1 MALLDVRNLR
11 VRYRT
16 KRGDV
21 HAVDDVSFTLERGEA
36 LGLVGESGCG
46 KTTLALAL
54 MRLLPDNAYLPGA
67 SPLLEGPEGIRD
79 WPGFL
84 RRLRERG
91 QDSRPSAGRQLWTLL
106 PDGIREHLFRTS
118 PGEGEGL
125 SRSQKARF
133 LQAVNDALK
142 RPEFLTPELLTALPP
157 DIEEEEEI
165 RLLRERR
172 EEKGASLREVAELN
186 RALLE
191 REFPE
196 IVPQAKVLFQGQ
208 NLLLLPEEEMRH
220 VRWKGIAMVFQA
232 AMNSLNP
239 VYRVGDQ
246 IIEAIQTHS
255 EDEFSIE
262 EARQKVAELFEL
274 VGLNPKRM
282 NDYPHEYS
290 GGMRQ
295 RAVIA
300 MALACDP
307 AIILADEPTTA
318 LDVIIQDRILRRL
331 DRIREQLNMGVIYIS
346 HDIAVI
352 AEVSHKVGIMYAGNL
367 VEIGPTV
374 DIFKNPHHPYTAAL
388 LSAFPSI
395 RGEKHE
401 LTTIAGEPPN
411 LLNPPSGC
419 RFHPRCPYATA
430 ECREEAPPLQ
440 DFEEGHRAACWHPL
454 NA

>member
-1 MALLDVRNLR
+1 MALLEVRNLR
-11 VRYRT
+11 IRYRT
-16 KRGDV
+16 KKGEV

-54 MRLLPDNAYLPGA
+54 MRLLPENAYVLG
-67 SPLLEGPEGIRD
+67 
-79 WPGFL
+79 
-84 RRLRERG
+84 
-91 QDSRPSAGRQLWTLL
+91 
-106 PDGIREHLFRTS
+106 
-118 PGEGEGL
+118 GE
-125 SRSQKARF
+125 
-133 LQAVNDALK
+133 
-142 RPEFLTPELLTALPP
+142 
-157 DIEEEEEI
+157 I
-165 RLLRERR
+165 
-172 EEKGASLREVAELN
+172 
-186 RALLE
+186 
-191 REFPE
+191 
-196 IVPQAKVLFQGQ
+196 LFQGR
-208 NLLLLPEEEMRH
+208 NLLELSEEEMRR

-246 IIEAIQTHS
+246 IIEAIQTHQG
-255 EDEFSIE
+255 DAFSIE
-262 EARQKVAELFEL
+262 EARKKVRELFEL
-274 VGLNPKRM
+274 VGLNPRRM

-307 AIILADEPTTA
+307 AVIIADEPTTA

-331 DRIREQLNMGVIYIS
+331 DKIRAQLNMGVIYIS

-367 VEIGPTV
+367 VEIGPTAE
-374 DIFKNPHHPYTAAL
+374 IFQNPHHPYTAGL
-388 LSAFPSI
+388 MSAFPSI
-395 RGEKHE
+395 RGEKRE
-401 LTTIAGEPPN
+401 LTTIPGEPPN
-411 LLNPPSGC
+411 LLTPPPGC

-430 ECREEAPPLQ
+430 VCREKVPPLEV
-440 DFEEGHRAACWHPL
+440 FEGEHRAACWHPL